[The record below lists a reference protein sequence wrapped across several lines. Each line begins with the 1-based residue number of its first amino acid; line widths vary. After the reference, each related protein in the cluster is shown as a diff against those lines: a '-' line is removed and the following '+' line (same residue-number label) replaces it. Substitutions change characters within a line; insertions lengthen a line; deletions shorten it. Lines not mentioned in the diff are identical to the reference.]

1 MVLRKDVAAIK
12 QGRSHRS
19 VVRPLALTPVFGR
32 GGAREPPEDP
42 GEVLLSLKSAFG
54 SDIDNGRL

>member
-1 MVLRKDVAAIK
+1 MRL
-12 QGRSHRS
+12 
-19 VVRPLALTPVFGR
+19 LALTPVFGR